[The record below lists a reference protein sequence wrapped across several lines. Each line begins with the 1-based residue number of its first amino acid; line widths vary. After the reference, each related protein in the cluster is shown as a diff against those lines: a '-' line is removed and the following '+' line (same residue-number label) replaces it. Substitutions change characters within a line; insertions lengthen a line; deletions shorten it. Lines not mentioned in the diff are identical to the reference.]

1 MSIDTTYSDWYG
13 PARGGACDAFDQ
25 IVLPHLKAGRRLAR
39 WLVRN
44 PDDVDD
50 VMQEA
55 SLRACRY
62 FATFTGGDSKA
73 WFLRIV
79 RNTCAG
85 WHTRRINPPTD
96 EFDEECHSQLTPSA
110 TPETLLLQMDAAIL
124 IEEAMSQLSD
134 RARQLLILREREGL
148 SYREIANAMDIPIG
162 TVMSGLARARDA
174 FRAALVDERLSC
186 LR

>member
-1 MSIDTTYSDWYG
+1 MSTDTTYTDWSP
-13 PARGGACDAFDQ
+13 PARGGACDAFDE
-25 IVLPHLKAGRRLAR
+25 IVAPHLKAGRRLAR

-44 PDDVDD
+44 QHDVDD

-62 FATFTGGDSKA
+62 FATFTGGNAKA
-73 WFLRIV
+73 WFLAIV

-85 WHTRRINPPTD
+85 WHSRRLHPPTD
-96 EFDEECHSQLTPSA
+96 EFDEENHSDTDHSA
-110 TPETLLLQMDAAIL
+110 TPETLLLQTDDATL
-124 IEEAMSQLSD
+124 IDEAMSHLSD

-148 SYREIANAMDIPIG
+148 SYREIADAMDIPIG

-174 FRAALVDERLSC
+174 FRAALVNEGLSG